1 MDFANMKV
9 KKLAVVTDKN
19 LAKTPTMKMVLDSL
33 SQSEV
38 NFEVFD
44 DVLIEPTDVSFQR
57 AIDWAKKGNFDSYLA
72 VGEWSKR
79 LDGCFTKAYKF
90 NLVVLTTLHV
100 YHFIKNMLKS
110 ELENFATAKKIKE
123 V

>member
-33 SQSEV
+33 SQSKV

-72 VGEWSKR
+72 VGE
-79 LDGCFTKAYKF
+79 
-90 NLVVLTTLHV
+90 
-100 YHFIKNMLKS
+100 
-110 ELENFATAKKIKE
+110 
-123 V
+123 